1 MKKLFILLLAL
12 CMLLSVPCAA
22 CAESTAAPAVI
33 LPEETKQK
41 TDMEER
47 PLIALQKTENNYNHR
62 VLLDDENCLVAIS
75 DADLDPE
82 EGWTITVKCENRRD
96 EMLTFTWENTAVTAD
111 GEDVVWAEEISVS
124 PETWQKLSFAVSE
137 IPEAESM
144 QIGFTVSCLKEEEPE
159 AAAKD
164 RPEENTLLP
173 ETEPDENIH
182 PGAEETEAAEPEILA
197 EVQALMKTANGHL
210 YVLDDATSPIIVDFE
225 VLTARNS
232 DICGWLYCPDT
243 VISYPVVQAEDNSFY
258 LHRDIDLNYSSYGT
272 LFTEAM
278 SARDFDNDNSI
289 IYGHHMKD
297 GGMFA
302 LLVNYAKKDFYEKHP
317 VFYLNTPEMNY
328 RVEVFAAFLTD
339 MYSDA
344 YNNSFD
350 SDEEMQAWL
359 DAAKEQSAIET
370 DVEVVPGDR
379 VLTLSTCTYEYD
391 TARYVVMGKMIPI
404 R

>member
-22 CAESTAAPAVI
+22 CAERTAAPAVI
-33 LPEETKQK
+33 LPEETEQK
-41 TDMEER
+41 TDLEER
-47 PLIALQKTENNYNHR
+47 PPIGLQKTENNYNHR

-164 RPEENTLLP
+164 RPEENTSLP

-182 PGAEETEAAEPEILA
+182 PDAEETEAAEPEILA
-197 EVQALMKTANGHL
+197 EVQALMK
-210 YVLDDATSPIIVDFE
+210 
-225 VLTARNS
+225 TARNS

>member
-1 MKKLFILLLAL
+1 
-12 CMLLSVPCAA
+12 
-22 CAESTAAPAVI
+22 
-33 LPEETKQK
+33 
-41 TDMEER
+41 
-47 PLIALQKTENNYNHR
+47 
-62 VLLDDENCLVAIS
+62 
-75 DADLDPE
+75 
-82 EGWTITVKCENRRD
+82 
-96 EMLTFTWENTAVTAD
+96 
-111 GEDVVWAEEISVS
+111 
-124 PETWQKLSFAVSE
+124 
-137 IPEAESM
+137 
-144 QIGFTVSCLKEEEPE
+144 
-159 AAAKD
+159 
-164 RPEENTLLP
+164 
-173 ETEPDENIH
+173 
-182 PGAEETEAAEPEILA
+182 
-197 EVQALMKTANGHL
+197 MKTANGHL
-210 YVLDDATSPIIVDFE
+210 YVLDDAASPIIVDFE
-225 VLTARNS
+225 ALTARNS

-391 TARYVVMGKMIPI
+391 TARYVVLGKMIPI

>member
-1 MKKLFILLLAL
+1 MKKKTKKRIGL
-12 CMLLSVPCAA
+12 AA
-22 CAESTAAPAVI
+22 CAVVIAVAGVNIYRAQSEYAVAEGEYDQIADAVYLSDEPVRAVAP
-33 LPEETKQK
+33 EQ
-41 TDMEER
+41 
-47 PLIALQKTENNYNHR
+47 
-62 VLLDDENCLVAIS
+62 
-75 DADLDPE
+75 
-82 EGWTITVKCENRRD
+82 
-96 EMLTFTWENTAVTAD
+96 TAV
-111 GEDVVWAEEISVS
+111 
-124 PETWQKLSFAVSE
+124 
-137 IPEAESM
+137 
-144 QIGFTVSCLKEEEPE
+144 EEE
-159 AAAKD
+159 
-164 RPEENTLLP
+164 EESPYFGEGTYPNLVV
-173 ETEPDENIH
+173 DH
-182 PGAEETEAAEPEILA
+182 D
-197 EVQALMKTANGHL
+197 ALKKVNED
-210 YVLDDATSPIIVDFE
+210 YE
-225 VLTARNS
+225 
-232 DICGWLYCPDT
+232 GWLYVPCLE
-243 VISYPVVQAEDNSFY
+243 ISYPVVQAEDNSFY

-391 TARYVVMGKMIPI
+391 TARYVVLGKMIPI